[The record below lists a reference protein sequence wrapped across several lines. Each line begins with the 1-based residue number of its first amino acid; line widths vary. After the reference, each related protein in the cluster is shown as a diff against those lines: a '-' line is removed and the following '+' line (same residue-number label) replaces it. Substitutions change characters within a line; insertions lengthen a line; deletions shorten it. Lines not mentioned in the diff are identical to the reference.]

1 MKIAKQNKETNTLS
15 YLLQAAVTLSQ
26 RNCCF
31 ELPIGLTEA
40 KYRPTVAQA
49 DARILAGPL
58 FGDESF
64 HHILSHPPY
73 KDCVAYSTHL
83 EGDLSR

>member
-1 MKIAKQNKETNTLS
+1 MTSAE
-15 YLLQAAVTLSQ
+15 
-26 RNCCF
+26 
-31 ELPIGLTEA
+31 
-40 KYRPTVAQA
+40 YRPIIAQA
-49 DARILAGPL
+49 DSRHLEGSL

>member
-1 MKIAKQNKETNTLS
+1 MSFTWSGSDKQILIFA
-15 YLLQAAVTLSQ
+15 LQAAVSLSQ

-31 ELPIGLTEA
+31 EIPPGLTSAE
-40 KYRPTVAQA
+40 YRPIIAQA
-49 DARILAGPL
+49 DSRKLSGAL

-83 EGDLSR
+83 DGDLSR

>member
-1 MKIAKQNKETNTLS
+1 MCILFYQV
-15 YLLQAAVTLSQ
+15 AVALSQ

-31 ELPIGLTEA
+31 EIPVGLTFAE
-40 KYRPTVAQA
+40 YRPIIAQA
-49 DARILAGPL
+49 DARQLNGSL
-58 FGDESF
+58 FQDNSY

-83 EGDLSR
+83 DGDLSRYIWVLN

>member
-1 MKIAKQNKETNTLS
+1 MTLQLFLS
-15 YLLQAAVTLSQ
+15 FQAAVTLSQ

-31 ELPIGLTEA
+31 ELPIGITEA
-40 KYRPTVAQA
+40 KYRPIVAQA
-49 DARILAGPL
+49 DARNLSGPL